1 MANHPIPPNADAP
14 GFLDAVRT
22 GDLDTVR
29 LLLDRGA
36 DPNAFELFD
45 SEDGNSKLPA
55 LYWACEHNYVPV
67 VRLLL
72 ERGANPNDGESTYH
86 SAQHG
91 HLECLELLL
100 AHGADISSR
109 HPHWRNTPLYFLAGH
124 TDDDGGQ
131 APWLRG
137 LRWLLDHGADPNV
150 PSSARAETPLH
161 ALVRSSRTVAAATA
175 VLDHGALVDQPR
187 ADGQTPYAIAVPS
200 GNDAVAALLR
210 SRGAAASGLTTVDD
224 LVGACMRADEAAART
239 IVASNPEI
247 LQRFTD
253 EDRGLFAKAAGE
265 NRAAALR
272 LMAALGF
279 DLTWEG
285 DDGGTPLHHAAWLGR
300 RDLVALLLGLGAPVN
315 VRDRTYGSSP
325 IAWAAHGSTNCRGA
339 DDDYCAVVELLVAA
353 GSDYATSVNR
363 WGEPPA
369 GMASPRV
376 TAALLARGFGP
387 RA

>member
-1 MANHPIPPNADAP
+1 MVSISHPP

-22 GDLDTVR
+22 GDLETVK

-36 DPNAFELFD
+36 DPNAFEFFNSD
-45 SEDGNSKLPA
+45 DENSKLPA
-55 LYWACEHNYVPV
+55 LYWASEHNHVPI

-100 AHGADISSR
+100 AHGADISGR

-124 TDDDGGQ
+124 TDDEGGA

-137 LRWLLDHGADPNV
+137 LKWLLDHGADPNV
-150 PSSARAETPLH
+150 PSSAKAETPLH
-161 ALVRSSRTVAAATA
+161 ALVRSSRTIAATA
-175 VLDHGALVDQPR
+175 ALLDHGAAVDQPR
-187 ADGQTPYAIAVPS
+187 ADGRTPYAVAVRS
-200 GNDAVAALLR
+200 GNDAAAALLR
-210 SRGAAASGLTTVDD
+210 SRGAAAAGLTPVDR
-224 LVGACMRADEAAART
+224 LLGACMRGDETAARA
-239 IVASNPEI
+239 IVASDPAI
-247 LQRFTD
+247 MQGFTE
-253 EDRGLFAKAAGE
+253 EDRAILARAADE

-285 DDGGTPLHHAAWLGR
+285 EDGGTPLHHAAWLGR
-300 RDLVALLLGLGAPVN
+300 AALVELLLDLGAPVN

-325 IAWAAHGSTNCRGA
+325 IAWAAHGSTNCRSA
-339 DDDYCAVVELLVAA
+339 DDDYCAVVERLLAA
-353 GSDYATSVNR
+353 GSDYAAAINK

-369 GMASPRV
+369 PMASPRV
-376 TAALLARGFGP
+376 AALLKARGFEP
-387 RA
+387 AV